1 LSGFFKKEKN
11 CSEETLLF
19 HDGSGKQK
27 TGLRNINQKKPTII
41 EHLAFLSVKHG
52 VYIGELFQTLLTARE
67 KGTDTCE
74 NLTIKYR
81 GKVGK
86 DAIFLITKDC
96 KVVAQFRIDKEFL
109 LAKNIRFESWMNTD
123 KIHKQ
128 IIKQNC
134 GPRFST
140 MVQDLRH
147 GMKKV
152 NVEAEVLEIPKSSI
166 VQTRYGSNAMVTNT
180 FIADETGKIKLCLWN
195 EQANSIRIGDML
207 QIKNASVSAFRG
219 ERQLRLG
226 KTGTVSVLQSLG
238 ARTRQDSEDTDKN
251 TIYA

>member
-1 LSGFFKKEKN
+1 MSGFVKKKTNLPRRAFWFFKIV
-11 CSEETLLF
+11 
-19 HDGSGKQK
+19 SGTQN
-27 TGLRNINQKKPTII
+27 GIENINQKKPTII
-41 EHLAFLSVKHG
+41 EHLAFISVKHG

-81 GKVGK
+81 GSVGK
-86 DAIFLITKDC
+86 DAIFLITKDS
-96 KVVAQFRIDKEFL
+96 KVIAQFRIAKEFL
-109 LAKNIRFESWMNTD
+109 FAKNIRFESWINTD

-134 GPRFST
+134 GPSLST

-195 EQANSIRIGDML
+195 EQAKSLRMGDMI

-226 KTGTVSVLQSLG
+226 KTGTLSVLQSCS
-238 ARTRQDSEDTDKN
+238 ASTK
-251 TIYA
+251 